1 MTIARYVFEQH
12 LIQCV
17 CSCGKE
23 FTLSEFPGYQE
34 AWLQESAARMQRCP
48 ECLEKKKQLD
58 YELKMEQQ
66 GEIARAATEKR
77 IAELNTPEN
86 FRDMTSPPVRYVAE
100 WIWEHRDRSILLKG
114 PTGSGKTTSALFVAR
129 KYVERNIR
137 ARYTTLRELLAAW
150 VEAKKDDRPAVATNI
165 LLHNISCFDVY
176 IIDEVINKCVI
187 SLSGQELLFEL
198 IDAFYS
204 GERKTRLWLL
214 GNFQQGSLEQ
224 IFADSAPVY
233 RRLRE
238 CFLCAEIDP
247 DSQTV
252 KTITF

>member
-1 MTIARYVFEQH
+1 MTIARYVLEQH
-12 LIQCV
+12 KIQCV
-17 CSCGKE
+17 CSCGLE
-23 FTLSEFPGYQE
+23 FDLPEFPGLQE
-34 AWLQESAARMQRCP
+34 AWLQEGAARLQRCP
-48 ECLEKKKQLD
+48 EC
-58 YELKMEQQ
+58 
-66 GEIARAATEKR
+66 TEKMKKLTYER
-77 IAELNTPEN
+77 EMKEHVEYYNAIVQRKIEEICTPEN
-86 FRDMTSPPVRYVAE
+86 FRDMQAPPVRYVAE
-100 WIWEHRDRSILLKG
+100 WIWENRDQSILLKG

-129 KYVERNIR
+129 KYVERNNNVQ
-137 ARYTTLRELLAAW
+137 YTTLRQLLAVW
-150 VEAKKDDRPAVATNI
+150 VEAKKDDRPAVATNAV
-165 LLHNISCFDVY
+165 LNRISRFDVF

-224 IFADSAPVY
+224 IFADAAPVY

-252 KTITF
+252 KTINF